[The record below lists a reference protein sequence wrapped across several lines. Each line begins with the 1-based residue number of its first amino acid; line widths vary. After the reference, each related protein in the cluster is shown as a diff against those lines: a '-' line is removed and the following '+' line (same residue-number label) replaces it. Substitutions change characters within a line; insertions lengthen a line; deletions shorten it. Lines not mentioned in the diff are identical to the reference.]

1 MAGKDIERS
10 KEAEGFEHEFESG
23 LAVIPPDKIK
33 DPGLEPHRVRM
44 TDKSPKHAKNAER
57 QVAALFVL
65 SVVGSFFALWAY
77 VAFPITEDLSTVPL
91 ITSSSTLLNWQLRLH

>member
-1 MAGKDIERS
+1 LAGKDLERS

-23 LAVIPPDKIK
+23 LAVISQDKIS
-33 DPGLEPHRVRM
+33 DPGLAPHRVRM

-57 QVAALFVL
+57 QVAFLFLL

-77 VAFPITEDLSTVPL
+77 VSFPDYRRS
-91 ITSSSTLLNWQLRLH
+91 LNGACK

>member
-1 MAGKDIERS
+1 LAGKDIELG

-44 TDKSPKHAKNAER
+44 TDKDPAKAKNAER
-57 QVAALFVL
+57 QVAALF
-65 SVVGSFFALWAY
+65 
-77 VAFPITEDLSTVPL
+77 L
-91 ITSSSTLLNWQLRLH
+91 I